1 MQSQKVMMTERIA
14 GNDLLKYLP
23 QQPPFVLISALEA
36 VTEKGATTSFEIEA
50 SHVMVENNHLTEGGL
65 IENMA
70 QTAAAM
76 TGYATIALGKT
87 LPLGYIGAVKK
98 LKINK
103 LPAINSTLTTTVEI
117 THEVFDFTIIKGE
130 VFLQNELI
138 AECEMN
144 IFIQP

>member
-1 MQSQKVMMTERIA
+1 MTERIS

-23 QQPPFVLISALEA
+23 QQPPFLLISALES
-36 VTEKGATTSFEIEA
+36 VTEKGATTSFEIRA
-50 SHVMVENNHLTEGGL
+50 DHVMVENNHLTEGGL

-76 TGYATIALGKT
+76 TGYATIAMGKT

-98 LKINK
+98 LKINT
-103 LPAINSTLTTTVEI
+103 LPAINTKITTTVEI
-117 THEVFDFTIIKGE
+117 TNEVFDFTIIKGE
-130 VFLQNELI
+130 VYQQNQLV

>member
-1 MQSQKVMMTERIA
+1 MQSQKIMMTERIA

-23 QQPPFVLISALEA
+23 QQSPFLLISALEA
-36 VTEKGATTSFEIEA
+36 VTEKGATTSFEIDA
-50 SHVMVENNHLTEGGL
+50 NHVMVENNHLTEGGL

-76 TGYATIALGKT
+76 TGYATLALGKT

-103 LPAINSTLTTTVEI
+103 LPAINTTLSTKVEI
-117 THEVFDFTIIKGE
+117 TNEVFDFTIIKGE